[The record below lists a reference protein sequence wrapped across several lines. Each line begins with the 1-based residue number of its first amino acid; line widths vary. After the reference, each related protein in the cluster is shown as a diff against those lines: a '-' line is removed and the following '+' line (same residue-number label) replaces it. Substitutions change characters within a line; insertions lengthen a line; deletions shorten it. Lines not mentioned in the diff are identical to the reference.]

1 MKRII
6 ICLLFST
13 IILTACSIQKQHD
26 SGDEINNIDKEV
38 SESLKDEKNN
48 DNNVNNTSEN
58 KLAESSDEEIQDI
71 NTDTFNYT
79 SLEDMKVKV
88 KEYIL
93 NGQGEKSEAQKLNW
107 SNSFLEQVNLEEMYY
122 NYLSDGGISSDV
134 EGFAKYITL
143 YAPIPSKWQEIF
155 KRDLYEAYGEQVV
168 KMELIGD
175 DLYQAYVEKEGKEV
189 PYVVVSARTGY
200 FHG

>member
-13 IILTACSIQKQHD
+13 IILTACSIPKQHD

-93 NGQGEKSEAQKLNW
+93 NGQGEKSEAQKLKW

-122 NYLSDGGISSDV
+122 NYLSDGGTSSDV

-143 YAPIPSKWQEIF
+143 YAPIPSNWQEIF

-168 KMELIGD
+168 KVELIGD